1 MKFSFLAGVGSMGTR
16 ERRRRE
22 AESRRQEILDAA
34 RKVFFESGY
43 GGASMP
49 RIAEAA
55 ELAPGTLYLYFPSKE
70 ALYVE
75 LLLEGYDILLERLKT
90 AAKRPDLPAVLAG
103 RLVDVF
109 LKFAKTHPEYY
120 DIIFFLIHRERS
132 GGWEGTFPAEVVQR
146 ARAKEE
152 QCKEIVAGVL
162 ERAGYTDPEAR
173 AATLDAVWSML
184 SGVIFHFGADPGNE
198 RVIRRA
204 KELILA
210 ELSAGGDKKSV

>member
-1 MKFSFLAGVGSMGTR
+1 MGTR
-16 ERRRRE
+16 ERRQRE

-49 RIAEAA
+49 RIAQAA

-75 LLLEGYDILLERLKT
+75 LLLEGYDILLARLK
-90 AAKRPDLPAVLAG
+90 AAARRPDPPADLAG

-109 LKFAKTHPEYY
+109 FRFAKSHPEYY
-120 DIIFFLIHRERS
+120 DIIFFMIHRERS
-132 GGWEGTFPAEVVQR
+132 GGWEGTFPADVVGR
-146 ARAKEE
+146 ARAKEA
-152 QCKEIVAGVL
+152 QCKEVVAGVL
-162 ERAGYTDPEAR
+162 ERAGYADPDAR

-184 SGVIFHFGADPGNE
+184 SGVIFHFGADPDGE
-198 RVIRRA
+198 RVVRRA
-204 KELILA
+204 KQLILA
-210 ELSAGGDKKSV
+210 ELSTGQDGTSI

>member
-1 MKFSFLAGVGSMGTR
+1 MGTQ

-22 AESRRQEILDAA
+22 AENRRQEILNAA

-49 RIAEAA
+49 RIAEEA

-75 LLLEGYDILLERLKT
+75 LLLDGYDILLERLKA
-90 AAKRPDLPAVLAG
+90 AAKRPDSPAALAG

-120 DIIFFLIHRERS
+120 DIIFFLVHRERS
-132 GGWEGTFPAEVVQR
+132 GGWEGTFPAEVVNR
-146 ARAKEE
+146 ARAKEA

-162 ERAGYTDPEAR
+162 QRAGYSDPDARTD
-173 AATLDAVWSML
+173 TLDAVWSML
-184 SGVIFHFGADPGNE
+184 SGVIFHFGADPAGE
-198 RVIRRA
+198 RVVRRA

-210 ELSAGGDKKSV
+210 ELSAGLDESTV